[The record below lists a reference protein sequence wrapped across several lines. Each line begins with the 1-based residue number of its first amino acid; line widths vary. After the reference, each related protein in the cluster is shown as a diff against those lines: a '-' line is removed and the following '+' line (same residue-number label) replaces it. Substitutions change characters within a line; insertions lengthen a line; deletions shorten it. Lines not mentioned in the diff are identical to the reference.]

1 MAHGFWASLGICPLH
16 LSSRVCCCAA
26 VPVVSQPPFVSVLA
40 SSCICTLRIIHRLP
54 DHQPFNSKSPGKKA
68 IKYGVSMLL
77 CRMVPLDQCGN
88 ATSGS
93 GMGCMDW
100 TPGTREDPG
109 TLPTQQLASTMSSSG
124 SEAPQLPEGCFG
136 FCYPS
141 HILQMG
147 NRVACSKPQ
156 GQYLARYEIR
166 SILLKCFDG
175 YASSLSFTG

>member
-1 MAHGFWASLGICPLH
+1 MLLCSCSCGLPTSFCFCASQQLH
-16 LSSRVCCCAA
+16 LYSKDHSDSQITNPSIPRV
-26 VPVVSQPPFVSVLA
+26 L
-40 SSCICTLRIIHRLP
+40 
-54 DHQPFNSKSPGKKA
+54 GKA

-77 CRMVPLDQCGN
+77 CRTVPLDQCGS
-88 ATSGS
+88 AASGS

-100 TPGTREDPG
+100 TPGSREDPG

-124 SEAPQLPEGCFG
+124 SEASHLPEGCFG

-147 NRVACSKPQ
+147 NQVACSKPQ
-156 GQYLARYEIR
+156 GRYLARYEIR